1 MDITA
6 TYAII
11 VNETEYPAIE
21 INGMFKNPQWD
32 RRDTKAIH
40 LSMTH
45 DQAASLFV
53 DGLAWSIK
61 QTNTYLVYNDQ
72 GQETGETTTET
83 QIFDNSDY
91 CVAGAITD
99 NRDGTVTVMMGR
111 HTELEIAQDARDEAE
126 SALAELEAAYDN
138 G

>member
-1 MDITA
+1 MSTSV
-6 TYAII
+6 II
-11 VNETEYPAIE
+11 HEVEYPVIE
-21 INGMFKNPQWD
+21 INGMFKNPSWD

-45 DQAASLFV
+45 AQAASLFV
-53 DGLAWSIK
+53 DGLAWGIK
-61 QTNTYLVYNDQ
+61 QVNTYPVFDDK
-72 GQETGETTTET
+72 GQPTGETKTET
-83 QIFDNSDY
+83 QTFDNSDY
-91 CVAGAITD
+91 SVAGSITD
-99 NRDGTVTVMMGR
+99 NRDGTVTIMMGK